1 MTTKLLLILFLATI
15 FLSQNI
21 KGQKIESN
29 VDQGNLSRGV
39 TNCLGLLSGSVRQMR
54 ATFSETVFQYFNLKN
69 GNSLSSNIP

>member
-1 MTTKLLLILFLATI
+1 MTTKLLLLLFLATI

-39 TNCLGLLSGSVRQMR
+39 TNCLG
-54 ATFSETVFQYFNLKN
+54 AA
-69 GNSLSSNIP
+69 